1 MKDIPFHILIGL
13 LRMGLGPKNHLA
25 MVYQVL
31 AAKNERHKCYE
42 DEFSVLID
50 DYGISINIIS

>member
-1 MKDIPFHILIGL
+1 
-13 LRMGLGPKNHLA
+13 MGLGPKNHLA

-42 DEFSVLID
+42 DEFSVFID
-50 DYGISINIIS
+50 DYGISINRIS